1 MAKKS
6 SKITIK
12 STTKTAAGKP
22 TPKLAQIVGLL
33 QRQNGA
39 SIPELMKATGWQA
52 HSVRGFISGTLKQ
65 KRGLIISSSIEGG
78 KGRRYVI
85 AEAP

>member
-1 MAKKS
+1 MAKKTA
-6 SKITIK
+6 KTTIK
-12 STTKTAAGKP
+12 STTRTVAGKT
-22 TPKLAQIVGLL
+22 TPKSAQVVCLL

-52 HSVRGFISGTLKQ
+52 HRVRGFISGTLKQ
-65 KRGLIISSSIEGG
+65 KRGIAVTSSVEEG
-78 KGRRYVI
+78 KDRRYVI

>member
-1 MAKKS
+1 MAKKT
-6 SKITIK
+6 SKTTIK
-12 STTKTAAGKP
+12 STTKTAAGKT
-22 TPKLAQIVGLL
+22 TPKSTQIMGLL

-39 SIPELMKATGWQA
+39 SIQELMKATGWQA

-65 KRGLIISSSIEGG
+65 KRGLPVTSSIEGG

>member
-1 MAKKS
+1 MAKKT
-6 SKITIK
+6 SKTMTK
-12 STTKTAAGKP
+12 STTKIAAGKA
-22 TPKLAQIVGLL
+22 TPKSAQIVGLL

-52 HSVRGFISGTLKQ
+52 HSVRGYISGTLKQ
-65 KRGLIISSSIEGG
+65 KRGLIISSSVEEG
-78 KGRRYVI
+78 KDRRYVI